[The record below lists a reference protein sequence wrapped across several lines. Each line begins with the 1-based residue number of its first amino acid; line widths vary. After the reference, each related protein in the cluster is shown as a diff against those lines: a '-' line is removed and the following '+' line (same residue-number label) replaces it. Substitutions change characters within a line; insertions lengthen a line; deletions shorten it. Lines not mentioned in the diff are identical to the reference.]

1 MEPKSRRRRIFLALL
16 FLFSVLNFNRMDG
29 NENIRTV
36 QFLSIFAMG
45 ILFGLLIREIVEAY
59 KTKQQE

>member
-1 MEPKSRRRRIFLALL
+1 MEPKRRRRIFLALL
-16 FLFSVLNFNRMDG
+16 FMFSVLNFNRIDG

-45 ILFGLLIREIVEAY
+45 ILFGLLMREIVDVY
-59 KTKQQE
+59 KTKQQQE

>member
-1 MEPKSRRRRIFLALL
+1 MEPKRRRRIFLAVL
-16 FLFSVLNFNRMDG
+16 FLLSVINFNRIQG

-45 ILFGLLIREIVEAY
+45 IIFGLLVREIVEAY
-59 KTKQQE
+59 KNKQQN

>member
-1 MEPKSRRRRIFLALL
+1 MEPRKRRRIFLALL

-29 NENIRTV
+29 NENIKTV

-45 ILFGLLIREIVEAY
+45 ILFGLLMKEIVEAI
-59 KTKQQE
+59 KKKQHE